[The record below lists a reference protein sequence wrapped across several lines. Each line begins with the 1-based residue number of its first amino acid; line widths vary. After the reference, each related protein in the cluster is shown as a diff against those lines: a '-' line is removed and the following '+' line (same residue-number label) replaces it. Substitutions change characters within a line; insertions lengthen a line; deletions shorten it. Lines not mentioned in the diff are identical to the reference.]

1 MRPDEDIAP
10 YSSSMEVFFSS
21 SLTPP
26 PLLLL
31 LSVPPNDEDDEDED
45 DMARDEGFKNDGLL
59 LTLEEGDI
67 MPPFVLPLLAVVE

>member
-21 SLTPP
+21 SFSP
-26 PLLLL
+26 PLLSL
-31 LSVPPNDEDDEDED
+31 LSVPPDDDD

-67 MPPFVLPLLAVVE
+67 VPPFVLPLLAVVE